1 LKGYLRAAI
10 KKREDKMYS
19 PQNRTIKFVLSA
31 IVLISLVIVPL
42 QAAMAQAPVVGNNV
56 PSGQVVED
64 SLVLYGPQVSIDGV
78 VNGDVL
84 AIGQDVTLNG
94 EVKGSLVTIGSKV
107 LINGK
112 VGGNIYSASG
122 SIEMGPTS
130 DVHWSLYSVG
140 GFLTLDQGSQ
150 VERDLYTM
158 SLGARLMGSIG
169 RNTRAFIGL
178 SEILRLLLVDTG
190 LMQSIQNRFQSAP
203 APAPTA
209 APTPA
214 VNSIPGGQMVEFAS
228 LAPLSIL
235 KVQMNPSMTTGI
247 GSVGRNIHHTIAA
260 ASIDTASLGNWLYAR
275 FHDFLPL
282 FIIGL
287 ILAWLFPRFLKGSAK
302 NLRTSP
308 LADIGLGLL
317 AYIVGYGATILL
329 LVLILGIGVFFVA
342 IKFWGLAWLTWGVG
356 LSSLGLAFWIFS
368 LAVGYL
374 SKIVVSFFV
383 GDLILSRLTDS
394 IWRRFGAVLVGLI
407 IFVLLVAIPILG
419 WVITFLTIL
428 FGLGAIVSYFIEK
441 RRMPLQPEEPEVTP
455 PASQPAQ
462 DEAAPATSQLE
473 EPGDGDALQPP
484 QSLEA
489 TAETANQGSVEEGL
503 AAYPPEN
510 HEETHVL
517 PETPE
522 QPVEPSQPENFQE
535 TPPSTEPGTSEESPP
550 SE

>member
-1 LKGYLRAAI
+1 
-10 KKREDKMYS
+10 MHS
-19 PQNRTIKFVLSA
+19 PKNRTIKFVVSA

-64 SLVLYGPQVSIDGV
+64 SLLLYGTQVSIDGV

-94 EVKGSLVTIGSKV
+94 EVKGSLITIGSKV

-122 SIEMGPTS
+122 SLELGPTS
-130 DVHWSLYSVG
+130 DVRWSLYSAG

-150 VERDLYTM
+150 VERDLYTV
-158 SLGARLMGSIG
+158 SLGARLLGTVG

-178 SEILRLLLVDTG
+178 SEILRLPLVDTG
-190 LMQSIQNRFQSAP
+190 LMQSIQNRFQSTP
-203 APAPTA
+203 APAAPPTT
-209 APTPA
+209 APTLVPTPS
-214 VNSIPGGQMVEFAS
+214 VYSNPGGQMVGIAS
-228 LAPLSIL
+228 LAPFSLL
-235 KVQMNPSMTTGI
+235 NVQRNPSMI
-247 GSVGRNIHHTIAA
+247 ATIASTA
-260 ASIDTASLGNWLYAR
+260 INLQLQNVSASIDTASLGNWLYAR

-329 LVLILGIGVFFVA
+329 LVLIIGIGVFFVA
-342 IKFWGLAWLTWGVG
+342 IKFWGLAWLTWGAG

-383 GDLILSRLTDS
+383 GEIILGRLADS
-394 IWRRFGAVLVGLI
+394 IWRRFGAVLLGLI

-428 FGLGAIVSYFIEK
+428 FGLGAIVSYFIE
-441 RRMPLQPEEPEVTP
+441 RRRRASQPEEPEVTP
-455 PASQPAQ
+455 TASQPPSPEAASTPSEPEQ
-462 DEAAPATSQLE
+462 PGDEANLQTPQALE
-473 EPGDGDALQPP
+473 P
-484 QSLEA
+484 
-489 TAETANQGSVEEGL
+489 TAESTDPGRVEEGL
-503 AAYPPEN
+503 AANPPEN
-510 HEETHVL
+510 LEETPVL
-517 PETPE
+517 PVTPE
-522 QPVEPSQPENFQE
+522 QPLETSQPESFHEAPSSPEQDPSEE
-535 TPPSTEPGTSEESPP
+535 TPPPE
-550 SE
+550 